1 GIRKILG
8 ASASKIIFLLSKQY
22 IKWVLIANV
31 IAWPAA
37 YFLMKG
43 WLQDFPYRIN
53 LGIFIFLLAAG
64 LTLLIAQLTV
74 SFQAVKAARSDPAD
88 SLRYE

>member
-1 GIRKILG
+1 
-8 ASASKIIFLLSKQY
+8 
-22 IKWVLIANV
+22 
-31 IAWPAA
+31 
-37 YFLMKG
+37 MKG

-64 LTLLIAQLTV
+64 LSLIIAQLTV
-74 SFQAVKAARSDPAD
+74 SFQAIKAARSDPAE